1 MDDMNVEDF
10 INEIEIHPAIW
21 NSKSDKHSNR
31 TETKN
36 AWEGVCEKF
45 VEDFKNKIS
54 GEKNSAGKQFS
65 RSVRFITNYV
75 MDDSQVETWLHELDT
90 EDEDVIESEDDEV
103 EPEPNLQAL
112 VRESELQE
120 NEEERSSES
129 NELSDSD
136 NVPLSQLAPG
146 RRGSVYKSTNGTIWH
161 KDIPSVRR
169 TRTQNIRLRPPGPK
183 GNAARSAKDPLSCF
197 ELFFTQDILEI
208 LGTGLEI
215 VYATMSINRFRILI
229 RALRFDD
236 ITDRETHRKLD
247 KMEPIREDVELVT
260 KNCRNNYVPSDYL
273 TLDEQLVGFRG
284 RYGFIMYIPNK
295 PDKFGIKIF
304 MVVDTKFPYVY
315 NFEIYVGA
323 QPEGPFQKSNN
334 VNDVVHR
341 VLDPLYDL
349 GCNVSMDNYFTNLP
363 LAKELLQKK

>member
-1 MDDMNVEDF
+1 
-10 INEIEIHPAIW
+10 
-21 NSKSDKHSNR
+21 
-31 TETKN
+31 
-36 AWEGVCEKF
+36 
-45 VEDFKNKIS
+45 
-54 GEKNSAGKQFS
+54 
-65 RSVRFITNYV
+65 

-129 NELSDSD
+129 DELSDSD

-161 KDIPSVRR
+161 KDIPSVTR

-208 LGTGLEI
+208 LVRCTNIYLDKIKENFQRNRDAKPTDIVEMRAFLGLLYIMGVSRSGRRNIKDFWDNSQGTGLEI

-236 ITDRETHRKLD
+236 ITDRETRRKLD
-247 KMEPIREDVELVT
+247 KMAPIREVVELVT

-284 RYGFIMYIPNK
+284 RCGFIKYIPNK

-323 QPEGPFQKSNN
+323 QPEGPFLKSIK

-349 GCNVSMDNYFTNLP
+349 GCNVSMDNYFTNHS
-363 LAKELLQKK
+363 